1 MSKPLRLLLALLAA
15 LALVA
20 AACGDDDD
28 GGDGDTS
35 GNAAQDD
42 GGDDP
47 PIVIGAQDFG
57 ESAILAEIYKQRLED
72 EGYEVSIQSL
82 GGFRDIEIE
91 AFDQGEINFAPE
103 YAASM
108 LEFLNENKGEAT
120 SDVDET
126 VEKLQPYLDEKSL
139 TALEPADAIDTNA
152 FVVTD
157 ETAESVGLESLS
169 DLAEKGAD
177 LTLGGPA
184 DCETNPFCIPGLQDK
199 YGLDLSGNF
208 TALDA
213 DAVADTLAAGQVDV
227 GVLFS
232 TSGRIADE
240 GWVLL
245 EDDQQML
252 AADNV
257 VPVVKDELTEA
268 YGDELTGT
276 VDEVSAALTT
286 EELTELNK
294 RYEVDKEDAADV
306 ATSWL
311 EDNDLAG

>member
-35 GNAAQDD
+35 GNAAQDE

-57 ESAILAEIYKQRLED
+57 ESAILAEIYKQRLEG
-72 EGYEVSIQSL
+72 EGYEVSTQSL

-126 VEKLQPYLDEKSL
+126 VEKLQTYLDEKQL
-139 TALEPADAIDTNA
+139 TALEPADAVDTNA

-169 DLAEKGAD
+169 DLAEKGGD
-177 LTLGGPA
+177 LTLGGPS

-199 YGLDLSGNF
+199 YGLDLSGSF

-268 YGDELTGT
+268 YGDELAGT

-294 RYEVDKEDAADV
+294 RYEIDKEDAADV

-311 EDNDLAG
+311 EDNDLAA

>member
-28 GGDGDTS
+28 GGDTS
-35 GNAAQDD
+35 DNAAQDD

-47 PIVIGAQDFG
+47 AIVIGAQDFG
-57 ESAILAEIYKQRLED
+57 ESAILAEIYKQRLEA
-72 EGYEVSIQSL
+72 EGYEVSTQSL

-126 VEKLQPYLDEKSL
+126 VEKLQTYLDEKEL
-139 TALEPADAIDTNA
+139 TALEPTDAVDTNS
-152 FVVTD
+152 FVVTKD
-157 ETAESVGLESLS
+157 TADRLGLETLS
-169 DLAEKGAD
+169 DLAEKGTD
-177 LTLGGPA
+177 LKLGGPA
-184 DCETNPFCIPGLQDK
+184 NCETNAFCIPGLK
-199 YGLDLSGNF
+199 NTYGLDLSGNF

-213 DAVADTLAAGQVDV
+213 DAIADTLQAGQVDV

-245 EDDQQML
+245 EDDKHML

-257 VPVVKDELTEA
+257 VPVVKDDLTAA
-268 YGDELTGT
+268 YGDELADV

-286 EELTELNK
+286 DELTELNK
-294 RYEVDKEDAADV
+294 RYDVDKEDASDV
-306 ATSWL
+306 AASWL
-311 EDNDLAG
+311 EDNDLG

>member
-28 GGDGDTS
+28 GGDSDS
-35 GNAAQDD
+35 NAAQDD
-42 GGDDP
+42 EGGGDDP
-47 PIVIGAQDFG
+47 AIVIGAQDFG
-57 ESAILAEIYKQRLED
+57 ESAILAEIYKQRLES

-82 GGFRDIEIE
+82 GGFRDIELE
-91 AFDQGEINFAPE
+91 GFDSGEINFAPE

-126 VEKLQPYLDEKSL
+126 VSKLQTYLDEKGL
-139 TALEPADAIDTNA
+139 TALEPTDAVDTNA

-157 ETAESVGLESLS
+157 ETAERLGLETLS
-169 DLAEKGAD
+169 DLAEKGTD
-177 LTLGGPA
+177 LKLGGPA

-232 TSGRIADE
+232 SSGRIADE
-240 GWVLL
+240 GWGLL

-257 VPVVKDELTEA
+257 VPVAKDELIDA
-268 YGDELTGT
+268 YGDELAD
-276 VDEVSAALTT
+276 VVNEVSAALTT

-306 ATSWL
+306 ASSWL
-311 EDNDLAG
+311 EDNDLGG

>member
-20 AACGDDDD
+20 AACGDDD
-28 GGDGDTS
+28 GGDTS
-35 GNAAQDD
+35 GNAAQDED
-42 GGDDP
+42 EGGGDDP
-47 PIVIGAQDFG
+47 AIVIGAQDFG
-57 ESAILAEIYKQRLED
+57 ESAILAEIYKQRLES

-82 GGFRDIEIE
+82 GGFRDIELE
-91 AFDQGEINFAPE
+91 GFDSGEINFAPE

-126 VEKLQPYLDEKSL
+126 VDKLQGYLDKKGL
-139 TALEPADAIDTNA
+139 TALEPTDAVDTNA

-157 ETAESVGLESLS
+157 ETAEEVGLESLS
-169 DLAEKGAD
+169 DLAEKGSD
-177 LTLGGPA
+177 LKLGGPA
-184 DCETNPFCIPGLQDK
+184 DCETNPFCIPGLRDT
-199 YGLDLSGNF
+199 YGLDLSANF

-213 DAVADTLAAGQVDV
+213 DAVADTLAADQIDV
-227 GVLFS
+227 GILFS

-245 EDDQQML
+245 EDDKQML

-257 VPVVKDELTEA
+257 VPVVKDELTTA
-268 YGDELTGT
+268 YGNELADT

-306 ATSWL
+306 ASSWL
-311 EDNDLAG
+311 EDNGLAG

>member
-28 GGDGDTS
+28 GGDTS
-35 GNAAQDD
+35 DNAAQDD

-47 PIVIGAQDFG
+47 AIVIGAQDFG
-57 ESAILAEIYKQRLED
+57 ESAILAEIYKQRLEA

-126 VEKLQPYLDEKSL
+126 VEKLQPYLDEKQL
-139 TALEPADAIDTNA
+139 TALEPADAVDTNA

-157 ETAESVGLESLS
+157 ETAEEVGLESLS

-177 LTLGGPA
+177 LTLGGPS
-184 DCETNPFCIPGLQDK
+184 DCETNPFCIPGLRDT

-213 DAVADTLAAGQVDV
+213 DAVADTLAAEQVDI
-227 GVLFS
+227 GILFS
-232 TSGRIADE
+232 SSGRIADE

-268 YGDELTGT
+268 YGDELAGT
-276 VDEVSAALTT
+276 VDEVSAVLTT
-286 EELTELNK
+286 EQLTELNK
-294 RYEVDKEDAADV
+294 RYEIDKEDAADV